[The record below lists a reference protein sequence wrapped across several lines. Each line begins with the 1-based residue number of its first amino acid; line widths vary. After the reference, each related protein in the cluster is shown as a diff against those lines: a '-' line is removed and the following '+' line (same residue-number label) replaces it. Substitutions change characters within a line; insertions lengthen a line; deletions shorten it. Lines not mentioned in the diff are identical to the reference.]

1 MTNDMIPSSD
11 ISTWPNIYPLEPSQ
25 MATIVK
31 EDDVKDF
38 HDDDIS
44 TKVKDKFLLKSW
56 TRLKLD

>member
-44 TKVKDKFLLKSW
+44 TKVKDKFLLKS
-56 TRLKLD
+56 